1 MAPDELLG
9 RLSGTL
15 RSEIGPAV
23 EALVPRTQ
31 AFMAA
36 VVLEKLA
43 RQLQLAQEHAA
54 ADRADL
60 DHLFADLGP
69 RLGAADV
76 PPAVAAAFEEARAAG
91 GYAALCP
98 LIEALY
104 ASRPALGD
112 ARFDDMLGRVR
123 VALRGRLDRQLVYSS

>member
-1 MAPDELLG
+1 MAPDELLS

-15 RSEIGPAV
+15 RSEIGPAI
-23 EALVPRTQ
+23 EALLPRTQ

-36 VVLEKLA
+36 VVLDKLA
-43 RQLQLAQEHAA
+43 RQQQLAQEHAA

-60 DHLFADLGP
+60 DRLYADLGP
-69 RLGAADV
+69 QLAAGDV
-76 PPAVAAAFEEARAAG
+76 PPPVARAFEAARADG

-104 ASRPALGD
+104 ASRPALGE
-112 ARFDDMLGRVR
+112 ARFDDTLGRVR
-123 VALRGRLDRQLVYSS
+123 LALRGRLDRQLVYSS

>member
-1 MAPDELLG
+1 MAPDELLS

-43 RQLQLAQEHAA
+43 RQQQLAQEHAA

-60 DHLFADLGP
+60 DRLFADLGAH
-69 RLGAADV
+69 LEGGDV
-76 PPAVAAAFEEARAAG
+76 PPSVAGALAAARADD
-91 GYAALCP
+91 GYAGLCP

-104 ASRPALGD
+104 ASRADLGD
-112 ARFDDMLGRVR
+112 ARFDDTLGRVR
-123 VALRGRLDRQLVYSS
+123 LALRGRLDRQLVYSS